1 MRVGLFD
8 PETRIERDLHE
19 HEADVPDLIRL
30 ESVQDAVEHR
40 SDLEYVVAVGEPAL
54 LSVFRTAMNA
64 PLIPVAV
71 DAGLP
76 SVSEDQLDT
85 ALESLA
91 NGDVESVE
99 MPTIDVS
106 LGESEFRALMDVMAV
121 TAEPARISEFRTKKG
136 DGTVVDT
143 VRADGVVV
151 SAPAGTPGYGT
162 AVDGPILDPAVGG
175 VAVVPVGQFR
185 TAHPRWVLAPPVE
198 IEVIRDTVPIS
209 LVVDDREVETM
220 PADTSLRLTWGRPV
234 EFGVLEHSK
243 RSLGEKRSTLTR

>member
-8 PETRIERDLHE
+8 PDARIERGLHG
-19 HEADVPDLIRL
+19 HEADAPNILHL
-30 ESVQDAVEHR
+30 ESVEDAVEQGGK
-40 SDLEYVVAVGEPAL
+40 LEYVIPVGEPAL
-54 LSVFRTAMNA
+54 LSVFRTEVNA
-64 PLIPVAV
+64 PIIPVSV

-76 SVSEDQLDT
+76 AVSEDKLDA
-85 ALESLA
+85 ALESLGD
-91 NGDVESVE
+91 GDVESIEV
-99 MPTIDVS
+99 PTIDVS
-106 LGESEFRALMDVMAV
+106 LGESEFRALMDVMTV
-121 TAEPARISEFRTKKG
+121 TAEPARISEFRTRKG

-162 AVDGPILDPAVGG
+162 AVDGPTLDPAVGG

-198 IEVIRDTVPIS
+198 IEVMRDEVPIS

-234 EFGVLEHSK
+234 EFGVLEQST
-243 RSLGEKRSTLTR
+243 SPLG